1 MKSLSRIGY
10 GTFKLGRNQEIKYP
24 TPYDLPNQKEATR
37 LIESLYLQGVTYFD
51 TAPSYGDAETK
62 LGMALQS
69 IGIQPFER
77 QISTKIG
84 EYFNPKTKSYYHDFS
99 SKKIN
104 ESIERSLNELKTDSI
119 DILFI
124 HAFYP
129 DVKIV
134 QQTALLDA
142 LKLLK
147 QKGIVHSIGLSG
159 YTNEA
164 FQLIF
169 NDLDAA
175 MVEYHPQKK
184 ELSPTIER
192 MGEGQKLVILKK
204 IFGAGVLNPETALRF
219 ALSNPNVSSVLMTSL
234 NLKHIQQNLFFYH
247 SINT

>member
-1 MKSLSRIGY
+1 MKALSRIGY
-10 GTFKLGRNQEIKYP
+10 GTFKLGRNQHIKYP
-24 TPYDLPNQKEATR
+24 TPYDIPNQTEATR
-37 LIESLYLQGVTYFD
+37 LIEHLYLQGITYFD
-51 TAPSYGDAETK
+51 TAPSYGDAESK

-69 IGIQPFER
+69 IGIQPVER
-77 QISTKIG
+77 QISTKFG

-99 SKKIN
+99 SKKLL
-104 ESIERSLNELKTDSI
+104 ESVERSLNELKTDYI

-134 QQTALLDA
+134 QQTEMLDT

-147 QKGIVHSIGLSG
+147 QKGIIHSIGLSG

-169 NDLDAA
+169 NDLDAG

-184 ELSPTIER
+184 DLAKTIER
-192 MGEGQKLVILKK
+192 MGEEQKLVIIKK
-204 IFGAGVLNPETALRF
+204 IFGAGTLNPEESLRF
-219 ALSNPNVSSVLMTSL
+219 ALSNPNIHSILITSL
-234 NLKHIQQNLFFYH
+234 NLKHIQQNLYFAT
-247 SINT
+247 N